1 MAVNIVFGKTDKRI
15 NSTKQTF
22 SGNTKTIS
30 CSLREPCSM
39 QNPIFRFMLDTGT
52 DAGFYNYCSWG
63 SYYYWIDDIIYL
75 SNDIIEVHCHL
86 DPLATYKSSIK
97 NTHGFAVYSNAD
109 NKSVNIDDTRLQPE
123 MGPAMLRHTYSCS
136 IFKNK
141 NSQGQESGIDC
152 SNSGCVLMTFT
163 QTNSVDWINNLSPHD
178 NSSGTVITPNGIH
191 TAVLT
196 WSQFRSC
203 FADLND
209 FGSNIVPSTL
219 PQTMG
224 DACLEIIQAFAR
236 AIQTTSGSS
245 LLDNVQRAIWVPLD
259 YTDLINATGAVKRY
273 GLMLGGAL
281 ASNVEWYEIPST
293 LVLQFQNYIEL
304 VDNDHKLLPANNSN
318 LSFLL
323 NSRFSSLQIVTPG
336 GYSEVGTDC
345 LLYGGTKLHMISSL
359 SVASGEWSLKISKQS
374 DFRDCLASF
383 AGSIGFNLKG
393 TISAVPSASMQ
404 LAKAGANFVGAAV
417 GMGVGAIVGG
427 ITAGEGMY
435 VNGIKDQMKFQHY
448 GSETKAISSGIQHMV
463 PQTNFN
469 SDLPSG
475 DFGGGASGLFLSPTA
490 GTMSIQYIC
499 FVPYLCSSVG
509 GVSQY
514 EQYCNQYGYP
524 CNKYLSLSGYSGF
537 VQMSGA
543 SVEPDASGNGN
554 QMSEAS
560 KSTINSY
567 LNSGIYIE

>member
-30 CSLREPCSM
+30 CTLREPCSM
-39 QNPIFRFMLDTGT
+39 QNPIFRFMLDSGT

-123 MGPAMLRHTYSCS
+123 IGPLMLQHSYACS
-136 IFKNK
+136 MFKNK
-141 NSQGQESGIDC
+141 DSQGNESGIDC
-152 SNSGCVLMTFT
+152 DNAGCVLMTFT
-163 QTNSVDWINNLSPHD
+163 QTNSVDWVSNLSPHD
-178 NSSGTVITPNGIH
+178 ESQSGAITKNGVH
-191 TAVLT
+191 TALLS
-196 WSQFRSC
+196 WGEFASC

-245 LLDNVQRAIWVPLD
+245 LLDNVQRAIWVPLSKS
-259 YTDLINATGAVKRY
+259 DLVTKCGAKKRY

-281 ASNVEWYEIPST
+281 SNMEWYEIPST
-293 LVLQFQNYIEL
+293 LVLQFENWIEL
-304 VDNDHKLLPANNSN
+304 FDPNDPLYPGNNAAYK
-318 LSFLL
+318 FLL
-323 NSRFSSLQIVTPG
+323 NDRFSSLQVVTPG
-336 GYSEVGTDC
+336 GYAEIGTNH
-345 LLYGGTKLHMISSL
+345 LLYGGTKLYMISSL
-359 SVASGEWSLKISKQS
+359 SVASGEWAVKISNKS
-374 DFRDCLASF
+374 DYRNCLASF
-383 AGSIGFNLKG
+383 AGTIGFNLKG
-393 TISAVPSASMQ
+393 TINAIPQASMQ
-404 LAKAGANFVGAAV
+404 IAKTGAQFVGAAV

-435 VNGIKDQMKFQHY
+435 INGIKDQMKFQHY
-448 GSETKAISSGIQHMV
+448 GSETRAISSGIQHMK
-463 PQTNFN
+463 PQTNFS
-469 SDLPSG
+469 SDFPSG
-475 DFGGGASGLFLSPTA
+475 DFGGGASGMFLTPTA
-490 GTMSIQYIC
+490 GIMTIHYAF
-499 FVPYLCSSVG
+499 FVPYAIYNDANNHSMYIAFCD
-509 GVSQY
+509 
-514 EQYCNQYGYP
+514 QYGYP
-524 CNKYLSLSGYSGF
+524 CNKYISLSGYSGF